1 MMTCSKLRVTKTKYN
16 KSLEG
21 QRTKGEIKT
30 SSKTSSNPAVILT
43 VILCKYP
50 YKNGI

>member
-1 MMTCSKLRVTKTKYN
+1 MTCSKLRVTKTKYN

-21 QRTKGEIKT
+21 QRTNGEI
-30 SSKTSSNPAVILT
+30 KTSSNPAVILT